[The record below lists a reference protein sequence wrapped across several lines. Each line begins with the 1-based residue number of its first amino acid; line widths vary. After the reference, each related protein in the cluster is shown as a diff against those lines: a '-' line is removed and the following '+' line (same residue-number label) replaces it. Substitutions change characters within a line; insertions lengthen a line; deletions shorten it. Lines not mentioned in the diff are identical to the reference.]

1 MKEYYSAERNVQI
14 VIALLKAYNIK
25 KIVASPGTTN
35 IPFVC
40 SAQFDRG
47 FLSQTSDF
55 SIDFNTS
62 IVIYW

>member
-35 IPFVC
+35 IPV
-40 SAQFDRG
+40 SYTHLDVYKRQ
-47 FLSQTSDF
+47 LPT
-55 SIDFNTS
+55 ILN
-62 IVIYW
+62 W

>member
-40 SAQFDRG
+40 SC
-47 FLSQTSDF
+47 LLYTSDAA
-55 SIDFNTS
+55 DD
-62 IVIYW
+62 